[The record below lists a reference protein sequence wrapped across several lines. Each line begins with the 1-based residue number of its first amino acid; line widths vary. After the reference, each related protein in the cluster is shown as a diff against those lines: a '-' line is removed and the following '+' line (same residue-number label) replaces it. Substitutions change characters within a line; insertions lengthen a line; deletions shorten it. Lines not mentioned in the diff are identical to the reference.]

1 MFSFTFLLSEFN
13 INKMTIFFGGNKM
26 EVRTRFAPSPTG
38 YMHIGNLRTA
48 LYEYLI
54 AKSKGGKFILRIED
68 TDQERKVEGSVDVIY
83 KTLELTGLKHDE
95 GPDVGGEYGP
105 YVQSERMGM
114 YMDYALE
121 LVKKGKAYYC
131 FCTKERL
138 DSLKESNEHG
148 DAFARYDRHCLSLP
162 KEEIE
167 ANLASGKPF
176 VIRQLMPRE
185 GATTFEDVVYGTIT
199 VDNSEL
205 DDQILIKSDGF
216 PTYNFANVVDDHT
229 MNITHVVRG
238 SEYLS
243 STPKYNLLYDAFG
256 WDAPEYIH
264 LPPVMRDAQH
274 KLSKRHG
281 DKSFEDLI
289 NEGYIVEAV
298 VNYIAL
304 LGWSPS
310 DNQEIFSMDELIEKF
325 DIAGIS
331 KSPSIFDIKKL
342 TWMNGEYLKMMDFDK
357 YWELAEP
364 KLKDAVKT
372 PGIDLKFVGELLKTR
387 LETLNDIPELVD
399 FIDTLPEYSTEL
411 YIHKKM
417 KTTEEIALE
426 GLKAVVPVLEKQG
439 NWSNDSLY
447 ECLMELAKEKG
458 LKNGQI
464 LWPVRTALS
473 GKPSSPGGATELAV
487 ILGKEETLR
496 RIDTGIKMLDE
507 KLN

>member
-1 MFSFTFLLSEFN
+1 
-13 INKMTIFFGGNKM
+13 M

-54 AKSKGGKFILRIED
+54 AKSQGGKFILRIED
-68 TDQERKVEGSVDVIY
+68 TDQERKVEGAVDVIY
-83 KTLELTGLKHDE
+83 NTLKMTGLNHDE
-95 GPDVGGEYGP
+95 GPDIGGEYGP

-114 YMDYALE
+114 YMDYAIE
-121 LVKKGKAYYC
+121 LVEKGKAYYC

-138 DSLKESNEHG
+138 DSLKASNEHG
-148 DAFARYDRHCLSLP
+148 DAFARYDRHCLSLS
-162 KEEIE
+162 KDEVK
-167 ANLASGKPF
+167 ANLEEGKPF
-176 VIRQLMPRE
+176 VIRQLMPNE
-185 GATTFEDVVYGTIT
+185 GTTTFDDVVYGSIT
-199 VDNSEL
+199 VENSEL

-229 MNITHVVRG
+229 MKITHVVRG

-256 WDAPEYIH
+256 WDAPTYIH

-289 NEGYIVEAV
+289 SEGYIVEAIM
-298 VNYIAL
+298 NYIAL

-310 DNQEIFSMDELIEKF
+310 DNQEIFTMDELIKKF
-325 DIAGIS
+325 SISGIS

-342 TWMNGEYLKMMDFDK
+342 TWMNGEYIKALDFNK
-357 YWELAEP
+357 FYLLAESR
-364 KLKDAVKT
+364 LKEAVKT
-372 PGIDLKFVGELLKTR
+372 PDINIKFIAELLKGR
-387 LETLNDIPELVD
+387 LETLNDIHEMVD
-399 FIDTLPEYSTEL
+399 FIDDLPEYGTDL

-417 KTTEEIALE
+417 KTTEEIALTS
-426 GLKAVVPVLEKQG
+426 LKAAVPVLG
-439 NWSNDSLY
+439 AHNDWTNDSLY
-447 ECLMELAKEKG
+447 ECLMGLAKEMEI
-458 LKNGQI
+458 KNGQM

-487 ILGKEETLR
+487 ILGKNETIKRLNK
-496 RIDTGIKMLDE
+496 GIELLEAAK
-507 KLN
+507 